1 MKTSKAFTCAIA
13 DYQTRT
19 GRHENDF
26 SVFHF
31 PQTWGNTLA
40 MFSRQGEVAG
50 QAITRSYT
58 TVILDRGTGHVYCDG
73 RPVYRAANI
82 EGTFLEDLRAM
93 NMAGLETSES
103 RYSGYTSLI

>member
-1 MKTSKAFTCAIA
+1 MKTDQALINAIA
-13 DYQTRT
+13 DYQART

-26 SVFHF
+26 SVYHF

-40 MFSRQGEVAG
+40 MFSRQGEIAG

-82 EGTFLEDLRAM
+82 EGAFLDDLKTM
-93 NMAGLETSES
+93 NMAGLETSEG